1 MMLAMSVKFCALKKG
16 VEHEDSRSQ
25 LGEEWQDGL
34 SVPHLLQQCYLLT
47 RRCCSCSVMLVQKAG
62 HISHARVWRKI

>member
-16 VEHEDSRSQ
+16 VEHEDSRIQ

-34 SVPHLLQQCYLLT
+34 SAPPLT
-47 RRCCSCSVMLVQKAG
+47 AMLPPY
-62 HISHARVWRKI
+62 